1 MPNSDSPAD
10 DPNHWNRLALELE
23 RDSNAEFV
31 RIRERGITFAATAL
45 VLSALSTRLIQP
57 QEAWLLVTAW
67 GALAGALVIGV
78 GASVAAWR
86 STRWG
91 SRLSSEVG
99 NRVREAGDFKSV
111 EWFSDGISRATDLS
125 DKNRRMIRVERVLVA
140 LMYIAITIGIVSLIV
155 FAAANL

>member
-1 MPNSDSPAD
+1 M
-10 DPNHWNRLALELE
+10 
-23 RDSNAEFV
+23 
-31 RIRERGITFAATAL
+31 
-45 VLSALSTRLIQP
+45 
-57 QEAWLLVTAW
+57 
-67 GALAGALVIGV
+67 
-78 GASVAAWR
+78 
-86 STRWG
+86 
-91 SRLSSEVG
+91 SSEVG